1 MGRLTLRDDCKTIC
15 VGKVLKYKPYNK
27 SASSSTA
34 QQVSALAKKL
44 DSTQI
49 SSASSEPVKGEVVMN
64 LETGEV
70 KEKEKPL
77 GAIAEGDEDENA
89 D

>member
-1 MGRLTLRDDCKTIC
+1 MGRFTLRDDGKTIC

-27 SASSSTA
+27 SAASGA
-34 QQVSALAKKL
+34 QAQVAALAKKL

-77 GAIAEGDEDENA
+77 GAIAEGEEDENA

>member
-1 MGRLTLRDDCKTIC
+1 MGRFTLRDDGKTIC

-27 SASSSTA
+27 SASGA
-34 QQVSALAKKL
+34 QAQVAALAKKL

-77 GAIAEGDEDENA
+77 GAIAEGEEDENA